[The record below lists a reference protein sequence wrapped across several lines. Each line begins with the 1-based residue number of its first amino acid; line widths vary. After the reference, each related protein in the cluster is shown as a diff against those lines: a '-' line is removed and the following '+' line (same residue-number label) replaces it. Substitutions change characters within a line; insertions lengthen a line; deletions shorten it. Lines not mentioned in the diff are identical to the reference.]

1 MLKRL
6 LKILIGIALLPV
18 CVSTSIAFY
27 RLLISLGAVGK
38 TAAFFL
44 AGVLSYAVMHLSS
57 LKLNYLYVLGHE
69 TTHALLALLCG
80 GKVRSFKV
88 SAKRGSVATTKSN
101 VIISLGPYFLPI
113 YTILFTGIFFV
124 CGLFLK
130 QAYSYVN
137 PFIFVVGFTVA
148 FHFLMTIHSLR
159 IEQPD
164 LVGNG
169 YLFSLTFIYIINLIM
184 LAVLLG
190 LVFDRASIGTFFKDA
205 ISLTK
210 ETFIFIWQTIPFEK
224 IK

>member
-27 RLLISLGAVGK
+27 RLLASLGEMNK
-38 TAAFFL
+38 TAVFFI
-44 AGVLSYAVMHLSS
+44 AGVTGYTIMHLSS

-69 TTHALLALLCG
+69 ATHALLALLCG

-88 SAKRGSVATTKSN
+88 SAKKGSVATTKSN

-113 YTILFTGIFFV
+113 YTIIFAAVFFV
-124 CGLFLK
+124 CGIFFK
-130 QAYSYVN
+130 QVHDCIY
-137 PFIFVVGFTVA
+137 PFIFVVGFSIA

-169 YLFSLTFIYIINLIM
+169 YLFSLTFIYIINLVM

-190 LVFDRASIGTFFKDA
+190 LVLKRGAIAVFFKDMA
-205 ISLTK
+205 ALTRQ
-210 ETFIFIWQTIPFEK
+210 TYFFIWQRIPFNK
-224 IK
+224 FR